1 MVYRTIRQLS
11 PLAALG
17 LLMPTWAV
25 LAASPRPPNTG
36 PTSDGRV
43 GPDGPEI
50 PVLMIGGGV
59 RETAPP
65 RARSAG
71 SNPAGRVVRIYT
83 FEEREFNAS
92 PIPADWFRA
101 QDLPP
106 ERPRPGF
113 PPYNAAEFDFDVVRP
128 ESHSTASVKLPTKG
142 GSTSL
147 RLASRALPIFADADY
162 LITAAIRTSALRH
175 ARASICARLLDAHG
189 RPIPNT
195 EIRSRS
201 VVSPDRWE
209 LVWLEVTG
217 GTAGAAYLQLDLEL
231 LQPEQLA
238 TASGQ
243 ELPLGRHQ
251 VWPQDFQGAAW
262 FDDVAI
268 FQLPRVELW
277 AGGASGVV
285 RAPEQARFTASV
297 RDLTG
302 ESLQA
307 RLTLTDLDGAVV
319 HRSERPL
326 SPGGE
331 TFEWSPSLPRFGW
344 YRGVLEVLAEGAV
357 VGTSVATITWLPEPA
372 PSGSTPASIAS
383 PETTPFAIFAET
395 LPLKASL
402 SLPPLLAQV
411 GVRAVHLTLDLDQV
425 DRFNELARE
434 PGSRTR
440 ELPLRQL
447 LDALLAGGVDVGL
460 TLPRVPLPLAN
471 ELQVDP
477 SDPLVL
483 GDSPPTP
490 TPAWAAWIQ
499 PMLDLY
505 GQRIRRWQFGSIPE
519 GLAWATPETD
529 RRLRHIRT
537 VLAASIPEPRL
548 TLGWRA
554 DLNWPWT
561 DRVQPRAFDALTLSV
576 PFAYG
581 IEGVAEAARRWQ
593 SALDLPNARDMDL
606 TFQVEYPPPDLFG
619 QRAAV
624 IALIQRTAL
633 LWHTLGS
640 GRALSPQTPRGGAR
654 LAINTPWDLEDR
666 LRPRLLPHAT
676 LGAWA
681 LLRERLSGRVPVGKL
696 TTQPGIRALLFASRD
711 AGDQSERGPGL
722 MIAWS
727 STATGASAVLTGHFA
742 PPGGHLRLFDAFGNS
757 SSLAPADPSGL
768 FRIPLTDEPVYIEG
782 VDTALARFTTGLALD
797 AEFIPAVAAVHERA
811 LIVTNTFDVR
821 INGEILLTGP
831 LDAAGRRLWTIS
843 PTAAMSFSIAPGQSA
858 SLPFSFSF
866 PALQEAG
873 PASIPAV
880 VTLSTTRRYPPMRVN
895 IPVTIGLA
903 DLDLQTSASL
913 GPTMSG
919 PDAVIVATVTNNGS
933 TPRTLQI
940 DLVAPGLARQQQA
953 ISNLPAGESASRQ
966 FVLKDIA
973 GSGAR
978 VRITLSDVDGPE
990 RLTRILPIP

>member
-1 MVYRTIRQLS
+1 MVHRAIRQLAILS
-11 PLAALG
+11 LIVPALAG
-17 LLMPTWAV
+17 V
-25 LAASPRPPNTG
+25 AASPLPHR
-36 PTSDGRV
+36 SASALV
-43 GPDGPEI
+43 GPDGREA
-50 PVLMIGGGV
+50 PVMLIGGEA
-59 RETAPP
+59 REAAQP
-65 RARSAG
+65 RTRRTGA
-71 SNPAGRVVRIYT
+71 NPAGRIVRIYT

-106 ERPRPGF
+106 ERLRPGF

-128 ESHSTASVKLPTKG
+128 ESRSTASVKLPTKG

-162 LITAAIRTSALRH
+162 LITAAIRTSTLRH
-175 ARASICARLLDAHG
+175 ARAALAARLLDAHG
-189 RPIPNT
+189 RALPNT

-217 GTAGAAYLQLDLEL
+217 GTTGAAYLQIDLEL

-238 TASGQ
+238 AASGQ
-243 ELPLGRHQ
+243 EVPLGRHH
-251 VWPQDFQGAAW
+251 VWPQDFDGAAW

-268 FQLPRVELW
+268 FQLPRVELT
-277 AGGASGVV
+277 GTGASGVV
-285 RAPEQARFTASV
+285 RAPEQVRFRAGV

-302 ESLQA
+302 ESLHA
-307 RLTLTDLDGAVV
+307 RLTLTDLDGTVIV
-319 HRSERPL
+319 RGERPL
-326 SPGGE
+326 QPGGE
-331 TFEWSPSLPRFGW
+331 NFEWSPDLPRFGW

-357 VGTSVATITWLPEPA
+357 VGTSAATITWLPAPDHANAITAASLPPA
-372 PSGSTPASIAS
+372 HAR
-383 PETTPFAIFAET
+383 FAVFAEA
-395 LPLKASL
+395 LPLKAGPA
-402 SLPPLLAQV
+402 LPPLLAQV
-411 GVRAVHLTLDLDQV
+411 GIRAAHLTLDLEQV

-447 LDALLAGGVDVGL
+447 LDALLAAGVDVGL
-460 TLPRVPLPLAN
+460 TVPRVPPALAA

-483 GDSPPTP
+483 GDTPASPA
-490 TPAWAAWIQ
+490 PAWAAWIQ

-505 GQRIRRWQFGSIPE
+505 GQRIRRWQFGPVPV
-519 GLAWATPETD
+519 GLAWATPDTD
-529 RRLRHIRT
+529 RRLRNIRT

-561 DRVQPRAFDALTLSV
+561 DPARPVHFDAMTLAVPSAFSV
-576 PFAYG
+576 D
-581 IEGVAEAARRWQ
+581 GVAEAARRWR
-593 SALDLPNARDMDL
+593 AGFDRPNVRGSDL
-606 TFQVEYPPPDLFG
+606 TFQIEVPSPDQYG

-624 IALIQRTAL
+624 SALIQRAAL
-633 LWHTLGS
+633 LWHTLGIGLAPTFEPS
-640 GRALSPQTPRGGAR
+640 RGHTR
-654 LAINTPWDLEDR
+654 LAINTPWNLEDR

-681 LLRERLSGRVPVGKL
+681 LLRERLSGRVPDGEL
-696 TTQPGIRALLFASRD
+696 TAQPGIRALLFSTGESSGGA
-711 AGDQSERGPGL
+711 ERGPGL

-727 STATGASAVLTGHFA
+727 STATGSSAVLTGYFA
-742 PPGGHLRLFDAFGNS
+742 PPGGQLRVLDAFGNPKT
-757 SSLAPADPSGL
+757 LAPADPSGL
-768 FRIPLTDEPVYIEG
+768 FRIPLTEDPIYIEG
-782 VDTALARFTTGLALD
+782 VDTALARFTTGLRLD
-797 AEFIPAVAAVHERA
+797 TEFIPAVAAVHERA
-811 LIVTNTFDVR
+811 LVLTNPFDVR

-831 LDAAGRRLWTIS
+831 VDSTGRRLWTIS
-843 PTAAMSFSIAPGQSA
+843 PTAAMSYSIAPGQSVA
-858 SLPFSFSF
+858 LPFSFSF

-873 PASIPAV
+873 LTSLAAIVSL
-880 VTLSTTRRYPPMRVN
+880 TTTRRYPPMRVSV
-895 IPVTIGLA
+895 PLTIGLA
-903 DLDLQTSASL
+903 DLDLQASATL
-913 GPTMSG
+913 GPSMSG

-933 TPRTLQI
+933 TARTLQI
-940 DLVAPGLARQQQA
+940 DVLAQGMARQQQA
-953 ISNLPAGESASRQ
+953 VSNLPPGESASRQ